1 MFGQQTNILAQ
12 DILVESIQP
21 YLGRP
26 GLGVELALGAQA
38 SFDGLTVRDT
48 QGVGIIAVGAETE
61 LALSDL
67 VVTDTKLDPEGDAG
81 IGLRIRDG
89 AKLALSRGFIG
100 SNYKA
105 GLVIQE
111 ALTDALIE
119 DLVIRDTATRADGS
133 WGRGLNIES
142 GAEVTGQQVLLAN
155 NHEFGMYI
163 GNEDTKVTLS
173 NVTVLGT
180 NPSASDG
187 VGDGVRVEDGA
198 SATFDKLKVEG
209 NAGLDSPRPLELM
222 YRFEMRPWAKTTQ
235 PSLLEWAW

>member
-1 MFGQQTNILAQ
+1 M
-12 DILVESIQP
+12 
-21 YLGRP
+21 
-26 GLGVELALGAQA
+26 
-38 SFDGLTVRDT
+38 
-48 QGVGIIAVGAETE
+48 GAETE

-142 GAEVTGQQVLLAN
+142 GAEVTGQRVLLAN

-209 NAGLDSPRPLELM
+209 NAGIGFTASSGADVSIRDATLGKNYPAVDATGMGLVALGGASLSLERADIFENYLVGAVFNGDENN
-222 YRFEMRPWAKTTQ
+222 RFGHRRCDP
-235 PSLLEWAW
+235 